1 MTKQLIWLE
10 DHPELNTE
18 IKKKLEESGF
28 DVVLC
33 QNVKAFGEAVKAHQD
48 KPDKIAGFILDI
60 VIPADS
66 LVDLGMPQVTPQRGA
81 ETGYAI
87 LRQYIRDIRNR
98 SPLEGAFKEHP
109 VLVLSTMSEASMQSS
124 FNTKADDYTTWLSK
138 ADKQGHTSA
147 VLTSLQQWLQTLK
160 NRVDNA

>member
-1 MTKQLIWLE
+1 MKKQLIWLE
-10 DHPELNTE
+10 DHPELNIE

-33 QNVKAFGEAVKAHQD
+33 QNVKAFGEAVKIHKD
-48 KPDKIAGFILDI
+48 EPDQIAGFILDV
-60 VIPADS
+60 VIPTEN
-66 LVDLGMPQVTPQRGA
+66 LGDLGMPQVTPQKGA
-81 ETGYAI
+81 ETGYEI
-87 LRQYIRDIRNR
+87 LRHYIRNIRNR

-124 FNTKADDYTTWLSK
+124 FNTRVYNYTTWLSK

-147 VLTSLQQWLQTLK
+147 VLISLQQWLQTLK
-160 NRVDNA
+160 GLP